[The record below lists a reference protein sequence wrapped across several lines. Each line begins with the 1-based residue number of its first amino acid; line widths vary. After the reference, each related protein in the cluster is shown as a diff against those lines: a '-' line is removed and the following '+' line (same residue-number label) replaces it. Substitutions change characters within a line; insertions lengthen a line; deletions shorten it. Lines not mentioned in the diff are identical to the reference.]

1 MDLVEHTGHGI
12 PTIISKYGEGA
23 FEIGESYLNVT
34 IPFDEKVKATIT
46 ERNNVGLNVGINVGL
61 NKTAEQIIRL
71 ILEDPKTT
79 SEILA
84 EKIGVSKR
92 TIERNIKKLMEQNR
106 ITRSGSKKTG
116 FWVVIK

>member
-1 MDLVEHTGHGI
+1 MYKCKIT
-12 PTIISKYGEGA
+12 TIICINTLSVG
-23 FEIGESYLNVT
+23 INVG
-34 IPFDEKVKATIT
+34 I
-46 ERNNVGLNVGINVGL
+46 NVGLNVGINVGL
-61 NKTAEQIIRL
+61 NKTAEQIIRF

-106 ITRSGSKKTG
+106 IARSGSKKTG